1 MRFEF
6 KPSFDRSVKSL
17 SPSVKQ
23 EIKELCLYLVDVL
36 SGQKNL
42 SGGLGLKNETDNF
55 RLTIYYRSIYN
66 TIVLY
71 KER

>member
-23 EIKELCLYLVDVL
+23 EIKELCLHLVDVL
-36 SGQKNL
+36 SVKIAHVFKVPFEEVFYLDKNN
-42 SGGLGLKNETDNF
+42 LKD
-55 RLTIYYRSIYN
+55 
-66 TIVLY
+66 
-71 KER
+71 